1 MKKTFTLAIA
11 LCGFALAPCEIN
23 AEPVIVTAFNSAN
36 VILPSSEYTPADR
49 YTAQV
54 WVYNTGTRYED
65 QYYNHVFATPEPD
78 ADGRQWFEPEYQLT
92 PGQEIEWQEATAPF
106 SSDEY
111 YKDQPAFRWV
121 TSDIMGDIYMRRAF
135 TLSELPAEDIYLS
148 CGHDDAP
155 SEWYINGV
163 QVHTVSDGWNN
174 GEYKLLTAEQKAL
187 LKDDGSENIIAVHVH
202 QNWGGAFAD
211 CGLYK
216 ADMTQNDIILTT
228 RHETPT
234 WECEYFFPIDNE
246 DLNYYTEE
254 DIWYSPDFVFPMP
267 ESEWISGVGPF
278 SDEVE
283 KYGGTYWD
291 SSNVPILIRRYFT
304 LTAENMA
311 AIQNGTDVV
320 IKCSYDEYPKLY
332 INGNFVWSA
341 DGWNNDD
348 FANVVLTDEQ
358 KEFLHEGENMLAIS
372 LQQGGGSGHV
382 DLGMNLA
389 SKYVPGQVGITAPET
404 DRLMPQIND
413 NRIFD
418 LCGRY
423 MGTETDNLP
432 RGIYVRNG
440 KKLILGK

>member
-1 MKKTFTLAIA
+1 
-11 LCGFALAPCEIN
+11 
-23 AEPVIVTAFNSAN
+23 
-36 VILPSSEYTPADR
+36 
-49 YTAQV
+49 
-54 WVYNTGTRYED
+54 
-65 QYYNHVFATPEPD
+65 
-78 ADGRQWFEPEYQLT
+78 
-92 PGQEIEWQEATAPF
+92 
-106 SSDEY
+106 
-111 YKDQPAFRWV
+111 
-121 TSDIMGDIYMRRAF
+121 
-135 TLSELPAEDIYLS
+135 
-148 CGHDDAP
+148 
-155 SEWYINGV
+155 
-163 QVHTVSDGWNN
+163 
-174 GEYKLLTAEQKAL
+174 
-187 LKDDGSENIIAVHVH
+187 
-202 QNWGGAFAD
+202 
-211 CGLYK
+211 
-216 ADMTQNDIILTT
+216 
-228 RHETPT
+228 
-234 WECEYFFPIDNE
+234 
-246 DLNYYTEE
+246 
-254 DIWYSPDFVFPMP
+254 MP

-341 DGWNNDD
+341 
-348 FANVVLTDEQ
+348 DEQ